1 MVSPHK
7 VTRKAAK
14 SKRKG
19 LIIRSVCSIGTLELP
34 PLVEIELCTYIH
46 WYEAVLQAKFKVAG
60 EPYIQRCD
68 RFYSPTFLKDTFWT
82 IKGLLVSFPTFFPP
96 DKTFIWANSSSF
108 FMLSFCVYLS
118 SNWLMADKE
127 KMNFI
132 VRWVKA
138 LKKKRSTVST
148 VSKYYKIFSWN
159 SFCLSLLV
167 EKQVTSPVTIK
178 VEKSQFEIIGHL
190 SWCTVAR
197 S

>member
-19 LIIRSVCSIGTLELP
+19 LIIRSVCSIGTLELL

-118 SNWLMADKE
+118 SNWLMVDKE
-127 KMNFI
+127 KNELHCEVSQSI
-132 VRWVKA
+132 
-138 LKKKRSTVST
+138 KK
-148 VSKYYKIFSWN
+148 
-159 SFCLSLLV
+159 
-167 EKQVTSPVTIK
+167 EKEYSIY
-178 VEKSQFEIIGHL
+178 SI
-190 SWCTVAR
+190 
-197 S
+197 